1 VEGLALGELI
11 VVLGAQ
17 SDLPDGTAV
26 ALDHILVTGTLQID
40 LGIDGRVLAVVHGIR
55 LDEQVGGG
63 VLVLRLQTVVEESLQ
78 PRLQLVQLVGAM
90 DGLLVGDVAAP
101 GALGP
106 GTGGLTYVKH
116 SVNLLEYSR
125 VIEETPN
132 MGDMFPLSHM
142 KKFLSVDTA
151 HLCDL

>member
-63 VLVLRLQTVVEESLQ
+63 VLVLRLQTVVEEPLQ

-106 GTGGLTYVKH
+106 GTGGSGDRSPGAVLAQV
-116 SVNLLEYSR
+116 LEVLRIALRWRSTLIYR
-125 VIEETPN
+125 E
-132 MGDMFPLSHM
+132 
-142 KKFLSVDTA
+142 
-151 HLCDL
+151 